1 MIRSM
6 LGRKGYG
13 HTIELQRQ
21 TSRCMFGTSTPCMTC
36 RHMGFLLLVCSRE
49 VPMLAHASGD
59 EEVQEE
65 QEQVEEEALGPE
77 VWL

>member
-1 MIRSM
+1 
-6 LGRKGYG
+6 
-13 HTIELQRQ
+13 
-21 TSRCMFGTSTPCMTC
+21 MTC

-49 VPMLAHASGD
+49 VSMPAHASGD